1 MPDLLSHLTPLDYLL
16 VGVTIATLLML
27 NGPWMRRS
35 PLWSVTITPLA
46 SIIGSG
52 FLVVAPLLRD
62 IAGPLAAAAMLL
74 IVVLAWL
81 IGAVIRYNIAH
92 AEPLLA
98 QPRTVPLI
106 AHVDRVASFALS
118 FAYVISVAFYVSLLA
133 AYLLEPMGL
142 KNDWSARALTTLI
155 LAFIGLV
162 GFFRGLHGLEWL
174 EKFTV
179 ALKLAVITALLLGL
193 AVFDAGHPFVFP
205 SPNDGIDTLEKWRM
219 LAGTLLVVQGFETVR
234 YMGQSYSA
242 ELRICGMKL
251 AQLISGLIYVGFI
264 ALITPLLIHLQ
275 PGVVDETALIQL
287 TRYVAW
293 SMPAILIVGAV
304 MAQFSA
310 AIADTAG
317 AGGLLLEETG
327 GRLQQ
332 KFTYPVVIA
341 LAIALVWNA
350 NIFEIIT
357 YASQA
362 FAGYYFLQAVIA
374 LHVASRRGERLR
386 WLGFAAMA
394 ATLLAVTLFARSV
407 G

>member
-1 MPDLLSHLTPLDYLL
+1 MPNLLAQLTPFDYLL
-16 VGVTIATLLML
+16 IGITVGTLLAL
-27 NGPWMRRS
+27 NGPWLRRS

-81 IGAVIRYNIAH
+81 IGAVVRYNIAH

-98 QPRTVPLI
+98 TPQSAPLVARI
-106 AHVDRVASFALS
+106 DRIASFALS

-133 AYLLEPMGL
+133 AYLLEPAGL
-142 KNDWSARALTTLI
+142 KNDWSARALTTAI
-155 LAFIGLV
+155 LVTIGLV

-179 ALKLAVITALLLGL
+179 ALKLAVIAALLLGL

-205 SPNDGIDTLEKWRM
+205 APNDDINTLEKWRM

-234 YMGQSYSA
+234 YMGGAYPA
-242 ELRICGMKL
+242 ALRIRGMKL
-251 AQLISGLIYVGFI
+251 AQQISGTIYVGFI
-264 ALITPLLIHLQ
+264 ASITPLLVHLQ
-275 PGVVDETALIQL
+275 PGVVDETALIDL
-287 TRYVAW
+287 TRYVAY

-317 AGGLLLEETG
+317 AGGLVLEESG
-327 GRLQQ
+327 GRIRQRL
-332 KFTYPVVIA
+332 TYPVVIA
-341 LAIALVWNA
+341 LAVVLVWNA

-374 LHVASRRGERLR
+374 WRVAGRRGERLR
-386 WLGFAAMA
+386 GIGFAAMA
-394 ATLLAVTLFARSV
+394 TLLLAVTLFARPV